1 MATDPRD
8 WEPRGIMSFTLALHS
23 KIVVLTDGSRIPI
36 QGIGTITTT
45 LLFFYHL
52 SFTYLVFL
60 NLLSVSK
67 IIRVLNCTV
76 IFFLTH
82 CVF

>member
-36 QGIGTITTT
+36 QGIGSATATST
-45 LLFFYHL
+45 LPLLYVFYL
-52 SFTYLVFL
+52 SHFSF
-60 NLLSVSK
+60 NLLSVRLPK
-67 IIRVLNCTV
+67 
-76 IFFLTH
+76 F
-82 CVF
+82 